1 MAKETRRYGHMPTR
15 RGPTKRL
22 YEVRVIR
29 VIEEE
34 SIDIEIRASSEEEA
48 KALALK
54 EARANHALLFSD
66 IGEPSYEATD
76 AEPI

>member
-34 SIDIEIRASSEEEA
+34 SIYLEIRASSSEEA
-48 KALALK
+48 KQLAVK
-54 EARANHALLFSD
+54 EAEANHALLFGD
-66 IGEPSYEATD
+66 IGQPSYEATD